1 MNVYKSC
8 PILENERYRLRLS
21 IKEDAKDLLKTYSD
35 PNAVP
40 FFNADNCHGDDFYY
54 TTIERMSQAID
65 FWICAYNNG
74 WFVRWTIIDKQEEI
88 AVGTIEAFRRE
99 SNDYFTDCCL
109 LRLDLHSSY
118 ENCDDIAE
126 ILSLIVSP
134 SIQIFGCDKV
144 ATKAKHIAT
153 ERRKALEKLNFVLSD
168 KKLIGDDGT
177 EYGDYYILKSN
188 PRGGN

>member
-1 MNVYKSC
+1 MNVYKRC

-99 SNDYFTDCCL
+99 SND
-109 LRLDLHSSY
+109 
-118 ENCDDIAE
+118 
-126 ILSLIVSP
+126 
-134 SIQIFGCDKV
+134 
-144 ATKAKHIAT
+144 
-153 ERRKALEKLNFVLSD
+153 
-168 KKLIGDDGT
+168 
-177 EYGDYYILKSN
+177 
-188 PRGGN
+188 